1 MFHGVRVYSSVYL
14 PADVNVIAM
23 ADGAVAQPVLPIVAE
38 PERIQLSNAIAFGLF
53 YSYGTKAVSPDLI
66 FSDKA

>member
-1 MFHGVRVYSSVYL
+1 
-14 PADVNVIAM
+14 M
-23 ADGAVAQPVLPIVAE
+23 ADGAVAQPVLPTVAE